1 MRKAMLAAV
10 ALAGLVL
17 AATAQAKG
25 PIQLC
30 GPASCAPLGSETAPP
45 IPLGA
50 GPEMQLVPPVAPTGY
65 YEIRFADVEGV
76 LGYWVPAA
84 GAVRLRD
91 AVGLAAWVAADA
103 NQLALLQQASAGIAA
118 YTAPTKADV
127 WVNGAFVRSPV
138 GYLRLFSVGTPVATW
153 AGNGGWWKIFISAR
167 RSTPWTDG
175 ANSVWISRKGSF
187 LKRDG
192 QVLWIAPSLAKRIR
206 ARLPLAR

>member
-1 MRKAMLAAV
+1 MLAAV

-138 GYLRLFSVGTPVATW
+138 GSVDRRRQLGLDLPQGQLPQ
-153 AGNGGWWKIFISAR
+153 AGR
-167 RSTPWTDG
+167 PG
-175 ANSVWISRKGSF
+175 AVDR
-187 LKRDG
+187 
-192 QVLWIAPSLAKRIR
+192 
-206 ARLPLAR
+206 PLAREAHPGPAAARPLTNGAAGGFSTPRRRRAPQEGYEPDGRGRCDLPP

>member
-1 MRKAMLAAV
+1 MLAAV

-91 AVGLAAWVAADA
+91 AAAPSGSPGGVRTRRAGRLRSSTVSSSRAPADRAPLSAAIRDGGRERDARLVLGRRRSPRPDPRRRRRAADA
-103 NQLALLQQASAGIAA
+103 
-118 YTAPTKADV
+118 
-127 WVNGAFVRSPV
+127 
-138 GYLRLFSVGTPVATW
+138 
-153 AGNGGWWKIFISAR
+153 
-167 RSTPWTDG
+167 
-175 ANSVWISRKGSF
+175 
-187 LKRDG
+187 
-192 QVLWIAPSLAKRIR
+192 
-206 ARLPLAR
+206 